1 MHVSNMGHNLMYV
14 FCVNYAIIPF
24 MKACTHSCTHAHIHA
39 VTHVYAHK
47 HTRMHYSEVIDHV
60 D

>member
-1 MHVSNMGHNLMYV
+1 MGHNLMYV